1 MTDKEDKGINWNFC
15 PGCGVKFSNMENPKY
30 CKNCG
35 IDLQYIKEHNELPPD
50 QVSSTYPHTTVQTSY
65 TPPYT
70 SYKGTRDVL
79 SDEGILNTKEKR
91 LWGKLASIGWPILG
105 FVITNGIILG
115 IVIIIILSLPISQA
129 RNVIMNPFFMVFAT
143 LATYALFI
151 LPVWRVKK
159 YLQNPTLENRLTLL
173 GFTTKGYNQKKILKE
188 VLIGIGFA
196 FIGILLVVI
205 SSIGIQLLLEFFFN
219 VRFVNES
226 NSNAETLVSGMD
238 VFVLILMVIMML
250 LVVGP
255 SEEIMFR
262 GYMQRG
268 LVRNLGEKWGIL
280 ITAIIFASLHLVGL
294 IIFIFEPFIFMILL
308 ISMFVPFVV
317 ISLMIGLIYRWRKEN
332 LIAVIVTHGVYNSI
346 TLIIVFLYY
355 AYS

>member
-1 MTDKEDKGINWNFC
+1 MIEMTDKEDKGINWNFC
-15 PGCGVKFSNMENPKY
+15 PGCGMKFSNMENPKY

-50 QVSSTYPHTTVQTSY
+50 QVSPSYTQTSY
-65 TPPYT
+65 MAPYT
-70 SYKGTRDVL
+70 SHKSTKEVL
-79 SDEGILNTKEKR
+79 SDEEILNTKERK
-91 LWGKLASIGWPILG
+91 LWGNLASIGWPLLG
-105 FVITNGIILG
+105 FIITNGLILG
-115 IVIIIILSLPISQA
+115 IVIIIILAFPLSQA
-129 RNVIMNPFFMVFAT
+129 RNIIMNPFFMVLAT

-151 LPVWRVKK
+151 LPVWLVKK

-173 GFTTKGYNQKKILKE
+173 GFTTKGYTHKMILKE

-226 NSNAETLVSGMD
+226 GGNADALVSG
-238 VFVLILMVIMML
+238 VSVLVLILMVIMML
-250 LVVGP
+250 IVVGP

-294 IIFIFEPFIFMILL
+294 IVFIFEPFILMILFFL
-308 ISMFVPFVV
+308 MFVPFIT
-317 ISLMIGLIYRWRKEN
+317 ISLMIGLMYRWRKEN
-332 LIAVIVTHGVYNSI
+332 LIAVVVTHGVYNSI
-346 TLIIVFLYY
+346 TLIIVFLYFF
-355 AYS
+355 YS

>member
-1 MTDKEDKGINWNFC
+1 MIEMTDKEDKGINWNFC
-15 PGCGVKFSNMENPKY
+15 PGCGMKFSNMENPKY

-50 QVSSTYPHTTVQTSY
+50 QVSPSYTQTSY
-65 TPPYT
+65 MAPYT
-70 SYKGTRDVL
+70 SHKSIKEVL
-79 SDEGILNTKEKR
+79 SDEEILNTKEKR
-91 LWGKLASIGWPILG
+91 LWGKLASIGWPLLG
-105 FVITNGIILG
+105 FLITNGLILG
-115 IVIIIILSLPISQA
+115 VVIIIIIAFPLSQA
-129 RNVIMNPFFMVFAT
+129 RNIIMNPFFMVLAT

-151 LPVWRVKK
+151 LPVWLVKK

-173 GFTTKGYNQKKILKE
+173 GFTTKGYTHKMIVKE
-188 VLIGIGFA
+188 VFIGIGFA

-226 NSNAETLVSGMD
+226 GGNAEALVSG
-238 VFVLILMVIMML
+238 VGVLVLILMVIMML
-250 LVVGP
+250 IVVGP

-317 ISLMIGLIYRWRKEN
+317 ISLMIGLMYRWRKEN
-332 LIAVIVTHGVYNSI
+332 LIAVVVTHGVYNSI
-346 TLIIVFLYY
+346 TLIIVFLYFF
-355 AYS
+355 YS

>member
-15 PGCGVKFSNMENPKY
+15 PGCGMKFSNMENPKY

-50 QVSSTYPHTTVQTSY
+50 QVSPSYTQTSY
-65 TPPYT
+65 MAPYT
-70 SYKGTRDVL
+70 SHKSTKEVL
-79 SDEGILNTKEKR
+79 SDEEILNTKEKR
-91 LWGKLASIGWPILG
+91 LWGKLASIGWPLLG
-105 FVITNGIILG
+105 FLITNGLILG
-115 IVIIIILSLPISQA
+115 IVIIIILAFPLSQA
-129 RNVIMNPFFMVFAT
+129 RNIIMNPFFMVLAT
-143 LATYALFI
+143 LATYVLFI
-151 LPVWRVKK
+151 LPVWLVKK

-173 GFTTKGYNQKKILKE
+173 GFTTKGYTHKMILKE

-226 NSNAETLVSGMD
+226 GGNADALVSG
-238 VFVLILMVIMML
+238 VSVLVLILMVIMML
-250 LVVGP
+250 IVVGP

-268 LVRNLGEKWGIL
+268 LVRKLGEKWGIL

-294 IIFIFEPFIFMILL
+294 IVFIFEPFILMILFFL
-308 ISMFVPFVV
+308 MFVPFIT
-317 ISLMIGLIYRWRKEN
+317 ISLMIGLMYRWRKEN
-332 LIAVIVTHGVYNSI
+332 LIAVVVTHGVYNSI
-346 TLIIVFLYY
+346 TLIIVFLYFF
-355 AYS
+355 YS